1 LKFRETRNARRL
13 LNDNHLIEENGFVK
27 QTRFGGVFV
36 ATVTPF
42 GKGGL
47 VNGRALAT
55 LVSGMFDQG
64 LDGVC
69 PAGTT
74 GEFPLLTASE
84 KEAVCTTACRN
95 APVGGKVIAGTWG
108 ATRAERVRLARRA
121 EKSGASAV
129 FLTTPYFFAST
140 PEYLLDW
147 YRGVKRAVRI
157 PVFAY
162 NIPQCTANEIPLR
175 VLDTLAGE
183 GTIAGYKDSSP
194 SLPRL
199 KSVIKLL
206 KGRVAVFAGHESHF
220 HLARHLG
227 ADGFISGLANAYP
240 RTVRGVWDG
249 DPRAA
254 RRLAAI
260 HQVVGGCGYIP
271 SVKFILRQR
280 GLPIGEAREPV
291 STLSA
296 TARGDLRRLERM
308 YGPEL

>member
-1 LKFRETRNARRL
+1 M
-13 LNDNHLIEENGFVK
+13 K
-27 QTRFGGVFV
+27 QTRFGGVYA

-42 GKGGL
+42 GKTGK
-47 VNGRALAT
+47 VNGRALAA
-55 LVSGMFDQG
+55 LVGGMFDQG

-74 GEFPLLTASE
+74 GEFPLLTQSE
-84 KEAVCTTACRN
+84 KEAVYATACRN
-95 APVGGKVIAGTWG
+95 TPRAGKVIAGTWG
-108 ATRAERVRLARRA
+108 ATRTERVRLARRA
-121 EKSGASAV
+121 EKTGASAV

-147 YRGVKRAVRI
+147 YRAVKRAVRI

-175 VLDTLAGE
+175 VLDVLAGE

-194 SLPRL
+194 SLTRL
-199 KSVIKLL
+199 KSVVRLL
-206 KGRVAVFAGHESHF
+206 KGRVAVFAGHEIHF
-220 HLARHLG
+220 HMARDLG

-249 DPRAA
+249 DPGAV

-260 HQVVGGCGYIP
+260 HHVVGGCGYIP
-271 SVKFILRQR
+271 SLKFILRRR
-280 GLPIGEAREPV
+280 GLPVGEAREPV

-296 TARGDLRRLERM
+296 QARKDLRRLERIF
-308 YGPEL
+308 GPEL